1 MFTNT
6 LCNRRYLSLCSPPK
20 PIFHHVTIKE
30 VQLQYKK
37 HLLYRGDIIR
47 GIATKKEINNT
58 FMLRFFSASNA
69 RMEKLILEYKRAG
82 TEKDYVYRRGECII
96 LTRAV
101 LSAQIR
107 IGVFCYSI
115 ESIYIYSGCP
125 PFSQPA
131 ER

>member
-6 LCNRRYLSLCSPPK
+6 LCNQRYLSLCSPPK
-20 PIFHHVTIKE
+20 SIFHHITIKE

-58 FMLRFFSASNA
+58 FMLRFLSSSNA
-69 RMEKLILEYKRAG
+69 RMEKLILEYKRAD
-82 TEKDYVYRRGECII
+82 TEKDYVYRGEG
-96 LTRAV
+96 
-101 LSAQIR
+101 S

-115 ESIYIYSGCP
+115 ERIYIYSGCP
-125 PFSQPA
+125 PFS
-131 ER
+131 